1 MSSPECIDRSV
12 RWAWQSGKEGTESMT
27 PPLSQQLDQHQ
38 QEQWDHFCLQSR
50 EIGMSVPDASE
61 GARALQTAFA
71 FSEYVATSCIRHPRM
86 ALELIDSH
94 ALFSTTDADQMARQ
108 LAPRLQSAV
117 SATPEKDIRG
127 MITALQRV
135 LRQFRRREMVRI
147 AVRDLAGIGDLDSTM
162 ADLTALAAATIDET
176 LTLLYDRLT
185 TADGTPVDN
194 NTTPQRLVVLGMGKL
209 GAGELNFSSDVD
221 LIFAFPSNGE
231 TAGASRSVANATFF
245 TRLCRHLIQ
254 AIGES
259 TADGLVF
266 RVDTRLRPFG
276 DAGPLVMNFDQMEDY
291 YQSQGREWERYALI
305 KAGVIAGDRHAGR
318 QLLKRLR
325 PFVYRRYLDFGVFE
339 SLREMKQKITAEV
352 RRKKLHD
359 NIKLGRG
366 GIREIE
372 FFGQM
377 FQLIRGGVLPV
388 LQQPAIQV
396 VLDTL
401 AQEGFVPPAVCRELT
416 AAYRFLRNTE
426 HRLQEAADRQ
436 THALPADALGQL
448 QLARAMGFDTWTQ
461 YRQTLDA
468 HRNRVRG
475 HFDGLL
481 ANEARSAS
489 KATAS
494 QRPSDRSEAWSH
506 GMSIG
511 ERQQILEAAGFR
523 DGRIAAASLEAFQS
537 EPATRTLSTAGKQ
550 RLDRLVPRVLETV
563 VDCDDPE
570 TVLQRV
576 LDLLKRIQQRTSYL
590 SLLLEYPTALTHL
603 VRLVAA
609 SPWIAAFLS
618 RHPVVLDELLD
629 PRTLYAPPGPET
641 LREGLARRLASVP
654 DEDPEYQI
662 EALCIF
668 RQINTLRVAASD
680 ITSVLPLM
688 KVSDHLTWIAETI
701 LEKVVEISWN
711 HLVKKHGRPACTL
724 NSRTCERGFAVIGY
738 GKLGGIELGYG
749 SDLDLVFLHAADP
762 GETAGGKRPIDNAHF
777 FARLGQRV
785 VHMLSTHTA
794 AGALYETDMR
804 LRPNGSSGL
813 LVSHVDGFK
822 SYQMD
827 KAWTWEHQALIRARP
842 ITGDTV
848 LRRAFSAVR
857 QQVLCRP
864 RDPATLKAAVRE
876 MRERMRESRLSTQP
890 GQIDIKEEVGAMV
903 DVEFL
908 VQYLILQH
916 AASHPEIIRWSD
928 NVRQLQTL
936 AETGIIDRVTAYRLR
951 QAYLIYRSVAHRL
964 NLQERSTVIDGHRFD
979 HLRAM
984 VRRFW
989 QLTVG

>member
-1 MSSPECIDRSV
+1 
-12 RWAWQSGKEGTESMT
+12 
-27 PPLSQQLDQHQ
+27 
-38 QEQWDHFCLQSR
+38 
-50 EIGMSVPDASE
+50 
-61 GARALQTAFA
+61 
-71 FSEYVATSCIRHPRM
+71 
-86 ALELIDSH
+86 
-94 ALFSTTDADQMARQ
+94 
-108 LAPRLQSAV
+108 
-117 SATPEKDIRG
+117 
-127 MITALQRV
+127 
-135 LRQFRRREMVRI
+135 
-147 AVRDLAGIGDLDSTM
+147 
-162 ADLTALAAATIDET
+162 
-176 LTLLYDRLT
+176 
-185 TADGTPVDN
+185 
-194 NTTPQRLVVLGMGKL
+194 
-209 GAGELNFSSDVD
+209 VD
-221 LIFAFPSNGE
+221 LIFAFPSSGE
-231 TAGASRSVANATFF
+231 TAGARRPVANETFF
-245 TRLCRHLIQ
+245 TRLCRYLIR

-276 DAGPLVMNFDQMEDY
+276 DGGPLAMTFDQMEDY

-305 KAGVIAGDRHAGR
+305 KADVIAGDRDAGR
-318 QLLKRLR
+318 QLLQHLR

-352 RRKKLHD
+352 RRKKLNT

-401 AQEGFVPPAVCRELT
+401 HQEGFVPPAVCRELI

-426 HRLQEAADRQ
+426 HRLQEVADRQ
-436 THALPADALGQL
+436 THALPSDALAQL
-448 QLARAMGFDTWTQ
+448 QLARAMGFDTWAD
-461 YRQTLDA
+461 YRQALDV
-468 HRNRVRG
+468 HRDRVRN

-481 ANEARSAS
+481 ATEEGNASSA
-489 KATAS
+489 ANP
-494 QRPSDRSEAWSH
+494 QRPADLSEAWSH
-506 GMSIG
+506 GVSIA
-511 ERQQILEAAGFR
+511 ERGQMLDAAGFR
-523 DGRIAAASLEAFQS
+523 DGHAAAAFLETFKS
-537 EPATRTLSTAGKQ
+537 EPTTRTLSNAGKQ
-550 RLDRLVPRVLETV
+550 RLDRLIPRVLRAV
-563 VDCDDPE
+563 VDCDDSE
-570 TVLQRV
+570 TVLKRV

-603 VRLVAA
+603 IRLVAA

-629 PRTLYAPPGPET
+629 TRTLYAPPGSEA
-641 LREGLARRLASVP
+641 LRDGLARQLATVP

-662 EALCIF
+662 ESLCVF

-701 LEKVVEISWN
+701 LEKVVDISWN
-711 HLVKKHGRPACTL
+711 HLVHKHGRPSCTL
-724 NSRTCERGFAVIGY
+724 DGQTCQRGFAVIGY

-762 GETAGGKRPIDNAHF
+762 GETTGGKRPIDNAHF

-813 LVSHVDGFK
+813 LVSHMDGFK
-822 SYQMD
+822 SYQKD

-842 ITGDTV
+842 ITGDAE
-848 LRRAFSAVR
+848 LRRAFSEVR

-864 RDPATLKAAVRE
+864 REPATLKAAVRE

-890 GQIDIKEEVGAMV
+890 DQIDIKEDVGAIV
-903 DVEFL
+903 DIEFI

-916 AASHPEIIRWSD
+916 AASHPEIIRWTD
-928 NVRQLQTL
+928 NVRLLQTL

-964 NLQERSTVIDGHRFD
+964 NLQEQSTVIHGHRFD

-984 VRRFW
+984 VGQFW
-989 QLTVG
+989 QQTIG